1 MHETETFIS
10 QDPEN
15 PGWYTS
21 LGQSIN
27 VCLIQRP
34 PTGHAV
40 WMQGPG
46 LDYLATAIDV
56 NIHIQ
61 SIKQLRCFYSY
72 RY

>member
-1 MHETETFIS
+1 MHGTQTFIS

-56 NIHIQ
+56 N
-61 SIKQLRCFYSY
+61 
-72 RY
+72 